1 MQHFKVQ
8 LLSCLATTLTK
19 RLGLRVMCAL
29 DSQFKPEDDQC
40 GEMAKLFFEY
50 WAIDNEKFPNS
61 INNLAK

>member
-1 MQHFKVQ
+1 
-8 LLSCLATTLTK
+8 
-19 RLGLRVMCAL
+19 MCAL